1 MAIRSATNLYP
12 GINPHLNSALQRH
25 NAGWQSFHADH
36 ITHIR
41 EAVDGLLP
49 EAYYVAS
56 EASLQIGTYDV
67 DMNEPISRGGVTRPD
82 VTIFQRG
89 SSRGYAAS
97 PSSMTPTLTVP
108 VAATFDD
115 EEDITSVVVYSL
127 EGGEFPGKPVTRI
140 ELLSP
145 ANKPPGSYYKPYM
158 RKRTETL
165 NLGIRLVEIDYLHQ
179 RRPIIVDIRSYTDRQ
194 ENALP
199 YHIIVS
205 DPRPSV
211 AEGPTDVYSFGIFQP
226 PPSLAIPLE
235 GKDSITLDFG
245 TFYRHTFESSR
256 LFREVL
262 VDYTQLPANFEA
274 YSEAD
279 QEAIRAHMAKIVAE
293 HQPASPE

>member
-1 MAIRSATNLYP
+1 MAIRSEKNLYP
-12 GINPHLNSALQRH
+12 GINPHLNSALQRN

-41 EAVDGLLP
+41 ESVDNLLP
-49 EAYYVAS
+49 DSYYVAS
-56 EASLQIGTYDV
+56 EASLQIGTYDEDLRETV
-67 DMNEPISRGGVTRPD
+67 VKTGITRPD
-82 VTIFQRG
+82 VTIFDRG
-89 SSRGYAAS
+89 SSGKYPSS
-97 PSSMTPTLTVP
+97 PSSMTPTLTIP

-115 EEDITSVVVYSL
+115 EEEITGVVVYYM
-127 EGGEFPGKPVTRI
+127 EAGEFPGKPVTRI

-158 RKRTETL
+158 RKRMETL
-165 NLGIRLVEIDYLHQ
+165 SVGIRLVEIDYLHQ
-179 RRPIIVDIRSYTDRQ
+179 RRPLITDILSYIDRQ

-205 DPRPSV
+205 DPRPTV
-211 AEGPTDVYSFGIFQP
+211 DEGPTDVYSFGLFQP
-226 PPSLAIPLE
+226 PPRLTIPLE

-245 TFYRHTFESSR
+245 ALYTHTFESSR

-274 YSEAD
+274 YSAAD
-279 QEAIRAHMAKIVAE
+279 QEAIRSQMAQIAAN
-293 HQPASPE
+293 QPPA